1 MKWRRV
7 WLSRSYST
15 LLLPEEIHRLRNS
28 LAHAD
33 SATFALLL
41 RHCSNARALQQGKL
55 IHSYIIDKG
64 YGQDTF
70 LGNLLVKMY
79 SDCDCIQDAQA
90 VFSSIRHKNVFSWN
104 IMTAAFAQ
112 TRDMQKARKCFDQ
125 TPRKDAVSWTTMMSA
140 YTQVGKCK
148 EALQLFKLMDLSGVY
163 PDQGAF
169 VSVLNACASEASA
182 SERREILE
190 HLEAGVSDLDV
201 VLGTSMVGIY
211 GKSGEIDKARAVFRQ
226 MPKRNV
232 VSWTVMVEATVE
244 DGNLQRARELF
255 EKMPEWTTASWVV
268 VISAY
273 ARLGELLEAESLL
286 DRMLYQNVAAWT
298 VVIAANAHMGHVQEA
313 AFLFQ
318 RMDQAGVPPD
328 KITLVNILDGC
339 AKFGAL
345 AIAKTIES
353 GIADTEFMK
362 DDAVVTNLINVHGK
376 CSSVKHAIELFE
388 GEAFLL
394 DSVILWSSTMAALA
408 QNDRARE
415 AIELF
420 HCLQLYGMEPTRIT
434 FSIVLFVCSHG
445 GMMKRG
451 WESFL
456 AMQADHFLNP
466 DVDHFVSMID
476 LLGRC
481 GWLDLAFE
489 LIETMPFVPDDVA
502 WTILLNTSKLYDEST
517 RARLAAKHLME
528 LGDEDS
534 APYVLLAGVCRSSSP
549 QQDEELFPHS
559 LSL

>member
-1 MKWRRV
+1 
-7 WLSRSYST
+7 
-15 LLLPEEIHRLRNS
+15 
-28 LAHAD
+28 
-33 SATFALLL
+33 
-41 RHCSNARALQQGKL
+41 L

-125 TPRKDAVSWTTMMSA
+125 TPRKDA
-140 YTQVGKCK
+140 
-148 EALQLFKLMDLSGVY
+148 
-163 PDQGAF
+163 
-169 VSVLNACASEASA
+169 
-182 SERREILE
+182 
-190 HLEAGVSDLDV
+190 
-201 VLGTSMVGIY
+201 
-211 GKSGEIDKARAVFRQ
+211 
-226 MPKRNV
+226 
-232 VSWTVMVEATVE
+232 
-244 DGNLQRARELF
+244 
-255 EKMPEWTTASWVV
+255 
-268 VISAY
+268 
-273 ARLGELLEAESLL
+273 
-286 DRMLYQNVAAWT
+286 
-298 VVIAANAHMGHVQEA
+298 
-313 AFLFQ
+313 
-318 RMDQAGVPPD
+318 AGVPPD

-534 APYVLLAGVCRSSSP
+534 APYVLLAGV
-549 QQDEELFPHS
+549 
-559 LSL
+559 